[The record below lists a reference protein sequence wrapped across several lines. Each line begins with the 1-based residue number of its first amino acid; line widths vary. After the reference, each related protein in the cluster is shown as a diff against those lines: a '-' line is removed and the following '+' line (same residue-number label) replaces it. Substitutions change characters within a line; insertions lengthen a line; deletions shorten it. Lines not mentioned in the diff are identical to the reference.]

1 MVHKKGRINPFLLIL
16 AVLLSLG
23 LSGCMGPTTRVLVRE
38 PEHHAPGYT
47 DSAPSREDV
56 NAFYLWETID
66 FLSGQ
71 TREPGSLG
79 AAMASDYM
87 KQLLADYGY
96 QTEVSSGIVS
106 AVRAADSQEADIVII
121 ASNYGSS
128 PVSPGA
134 SDNASGIAVFLETA
148 RLAAETTA
156 SDTELRFVAFP
167 GDGSGWEAAR
177 IYVSG
182 LTPEEKHRVIGEIQI
197 GPLGYSDFQDVIL
210 GTEDGKETFLGDQIN
225 EAAAAVTGSTLP
237 YVVREG
243 GAHAVFLRGQ
253 IPAVCLTQKNEA
265 YEQGTM
271 LDRLE
276 LIDVDQL
283 VPVVNILRRM
293 LADLMREDTPSM
305 IAKSR
310 FYNDLRDEAYVQ
322 QLEAALPF
330 GKDRNTLES
339 RTGQSGIYVSQNT
352 TNDGKPMEAYRY
364 PMKWFGVDQ
373 ILYSDYYFVDG
384 KLAFVSVEGDA
395 AGVDTEDMVGRIS
408 SVYGD
413 PYMVSEGPGGTEYNW
428 SDPLRRVH
436 LAMIPESDGYE
447 LEIREYDTQPAE
459 ILPEDGRAD
468 RLKSLIMQ
476 IIPQEDA
483 ESVSV
488 SIYTDG
494 IGKTDH
500 YIEMVENHSEEES
513 SQEKEADGEDGTQE
527 LSWIIGM
534 DLEDAVREDGS
545 WRNYTATVRQI
556 INLYGQILSQQEQ
569 KQYRA
574 AFDERFVQAAE
585 QELEQEVEQETGQSV
600 SPSPDD
606 MPDFAES
613 FQWFV
618 LTRNRKAV
626 PGEWGERIRFFEA
639 FEELVS
645 YRSQV
650 RENLK
655 LPEAEEV
662 IVGEAPAGS

>member
-1 MVHKKGRINPFLLIL
+1 MIHKRYRSNVVFFILAALLIT
-16 AVLLSLG
+16 SLT
-23 LSGCMGPTTRVLVRE
+23 GCMGPTTRVLIRE
-38 PEHHAPGYT
+38 QEHHVPGYT
-47 DSAPSREDV
+47 DSVSSREEV

-87 KQLLADYGY
+87 KQLLTDYGY
-96 QTEVSSGIVS
+96 QTEVFSGIVS

-128 PVSPGA
+128 PDSPGA

-148 RLAAETTA
+148 RLAAEVTT

-167 GDGSGWEAAR
+167 GAGDGWEAAR
-177 IYVSG
+177 TYVSR

-197 GPLGYSDFQDVIL
+197 GPLGYSGSRETVL

-225 EAAAAVTGSTLP
+225 EAYAALTGSTLP
-237 YVVREG
+237 YAVREG
-243 GAHAVFLRGQ
+243 GAHSVFLRGQ
-253 IPAVCLTQKNEA
+253 IPAVYLAQRDEA
-265 YEQGTM
+265 YERGTA
-271 LDRLE
+271 LDRLD

-283 VPVVNILRRM
+283 VPTVNMMRRM
-293 LADLMREDTPSM
+293 LTDLMSGDTPSM

-310 FYNDLRDEAYVQ
+310 FYNDLRDDAYVQ
-322 QLEAALPF
+322 RLEAALPF
-330 GKDRNTLES
+330 GKGRSTLEE
-339 RTGQSGIYVSQNT
+339 RTGQSGVRVSQNT

-373 ILYSDYYFVDG
+373 ILFSDYYFVDG
-384 KLAFVSVEGDA
+384 KLAFVSVEADA
-395 AGVDTEDMVGRIS
+395 AGVDTEDMFGRIS
-408 SVYGD
+408 EVYGA
-413 PYMVSEGPGGTEYNW
+413 PYTTSEGPNGTEYRW

-447 LEIREYDTQPAE
+447 LEIREYDTQQAE
-459 ILPEDGRAD
+459 TMPEDGRAD
-468 RLKSLIMQ
+468 RLRNLVLQM
-476 IIPQEDA
+476 IPQEEA

-500 YIEMVENHSEEES
+500 YLETVTSHHEEDEG
-513 SQEKEADGEDGTQE
+513 QKHPEDEEDETPD
-527 LSWIIGM
+527 LSWIVGM

-545 WRNYTATVRQI
+545 WRNFTATVRQI
-556 INLYGQILSQQEQ
+556 VNLYGQILSQRESERYQE
-569 KQYRA
+569 
-574 AFDERFVQAAE
+574 AFDARFVQAAE
-585 QELEQEVEQETGQSV
+585 QEEGSM
-600 SPSPDD
+600 SPITDD
-606 MPDFAES
+606 KPDFAES

-618 LTRNRKAV
+618 LTRNVKSV
-626 PGEWGERIRFFEA
+626 PGEWGERIRFFES
-639 FEELVS
+639 FEELVQ
-645 YRSQV
+645 YRRQV
-650 RENLK
+650 RANLQ

-662 IVGEAPAGS
+662 VVGEAPAGS